1 MHLVSAGISSS
12 QPLEMMNAP
21 TRDVAPPPDDDD
33 DDDDDDVKLP
43 LLSPLFA
50 FVENSTTLFIA
61 D

>member
-1 MHLVSAGISSS
+1 
-12 QPLEMMNAP
+12 MMNAP